1 MGSFF
6 IDYWYLL
13 ITFSMTDID
22 FSKYSG
28 AQDLPDTRDFR
39 SEELVGALPVIT
51 LPDRVILDQ
60 TPYLNQ

>member
-1 MGSFF
+1 MVF
-6 IDYWYLL
+6 LNHV
-13 ITFSMTDID
+13 SMIDID